1 MGPVPEPFP
10 THGYTAQG
18 PRLLFCDGE
27 TEGILFGRLS
37 ASRLIVYGFFALVAA
52 GTALLMLP
60 WSTRSG
66 ISFVDALF
74 VATSCTTVTGLTS
87 VDILGTFTHF
97 GELVM
102 MVLIQLGGLGIM
114 TVTTLAAL
122 LVGQRVGFRR
132 LLTVQEET
140 ENAGSPR
147 NTLRLLFQI
156 ARITFAVEL
165 LGAIALSTG
174 FISVG
179 LGVREGIF
187 QGVFHAIMAFC
198 NSGFPTLPG
207 DDLIPYA
214 GNWLIVGAL
223 VCMITLGGL
232 GFPVLVDL
240 YNYNEERRL
249 SVHSRVVLITSA
261 ALVIVGVL
269 SVAFFEW
276 TNPNTLGG
284 QSLSTKA
291 AMSLF
296 QGVTPRTAGF
306 QTLSYPEMREPTLLA
321 QVVLM
326 FIGTAPTSTGGGIK
340 VTTLALVALIV
351 VAQVRGQDRITLF
364 WRTLPLPLVS
374 RALSV
379 LALASLLVL
388 TSTLA
393 LMISDGL
400 ELLPA
405 LFEVTSAFGTVG
417 LTLDTT
423 PQLSTFGKLL
433 ISLVMFLGRVGPI
446 TFIVALAARQRTP
459 RYKYPEEEIAIG

>member
-1 MGPVPEPFP
+1 
-10 THGYTAQG
+10 
-18 PRLLFCDGE
+18 
-27 TEGILFGRLS
+27 LFGRLS
-37 ASRLIVYGFFALVAA
+37 ASRLIVYGFVALVAG

-60 WSTRSG
+60 WSTNRG
-66 ISFVDALF
+66 ISFVDAFF
-74 VATSCTTVTGLTS
+74 VATSCGTVTGLST
-87 VDILGTFTHF
+87 VDIPGTFTHF
-97 GELVM
+97 GEIVM

-122 LVGQRVGFRR
+122 LVGQRVGFRS

-140 ENAGSPR
+140 ESAGSPR

-165 LGAIALSTG
+165 LGAVALSIG
-174 FISVG
+174 FVG
-179 LGVREGIF
+179 VGFGIGEGIF
-187 QGVFHAIMAFC
+187 QGIFHAIMAFC
-198 NSGFPTLPG
+198 NAGFPTLPG
-207 DDLIPYA
+207 DDLTSYA

-223 VCMITLGGL
+223 ACVITLGGL

-240 YNYNEERRL
+240 YRYGDDRRL

-261 ALVIVGVL
+261 ILVAVGFL
-269 SVAFFEW
+269 SVVLLEW

-284 QSLSTKA
+284 ESLNTKA
-291 AMSLF
+291 AISLF

-306 QTLSYPEMREPTLLA
+306 STVDYPEMREPTLLI

-326 FIGTAPTSTGGGIK
+326 FVGTAPTSTGGGIK
-340 VTTLALVALIV
+340 VTTLALVAFIV

-364 WRTLPLPLVS
+364 WRTLPRPLVA

-388 TSTLA
+388 LSTLA
-393 LMISDGL
+393 LMVSDGL

-417 LTLDTT
+417 LTLDVTSN
-423 PQLSTFGKLL
+423 LSTFGKVL
-433 ISLVMFLGRVGPI
+433 ISVIMFLGRVGPI

-459 RYKYPEEEIAIG
+459 RYKYPEEDIAIG

>member
-1 MGPVPEPFP
+1 V
-10 THGYTAQG
+10 
-18 PRLLFCDGE
+18 
-27 TEGILFGRLS
+27 FGRLS
-37 ASRLIVYGFFALVAA
+37 ASRLIVYGFLALVGA

-60 WSTRSG
+60 WSTTDG
-66 ISFVDALF
+66 ISLVNAFF
-74 VATSCTTVTGLTS
+74 VATSCVTVTGLTT
-87 VDILGTFTHF
+87 VDVPGTFTHF
-97 GELVM
+97 GQVVM
-102 MVLIQLGGLGIM
+102 MVLIQVGGLGIM
-114 TVTTLAAL
+114 TVTTLAVL

-132 LLTVQEET
+132 LLTVREET

-165 LGAIALSTG
+165 VGAIALSVG

-179 LGVREGIF
+179 LGLRQGIF
-187 QGVFHAIMAFC
+187 QGVFHAIMAF
-198 NSGFPTLPG
+198 NNAGFPTLPG
-207 DDLIPYA
+207 ADLLPFA
-214 GNWLIVGAL
+214 GNWLIVGTL
-223 VCMITLGGL
+223 VAVITLGGL
-232 GFPVLVDL
+232 GFPVLVDV
-240 YNYNEERRL
+240 YNFNEDRRL

-284 QSLSTKA
+284 HSLSTKA

-306 QTLSYPEMREPTLLA
+306 STVSYPEMREPTLLV

-340 VTTLALVALIV
+340 VTTIALVALIV
-351 VAQVRGQDRITLF
+351 VAQVRGQENITLF
-364 WRTLPLPLVS
+364 WRTLPRALVS
-374 RALSV
+374 RGLAI

-393 LMISDGL
+393 LMISDDL
-400 ELLPA
+400 KLLPA

-417 LTLDTT
+417 LSLDTT
-423 PQLSTFGKLL
+423 PDLSTFGKLL
-433 ISLVMFLGRVGPI
+433 ISLIMFLGRVGPI

>member
-1 MGPVPEPFP
+1 
-10 THGYTAQG
+10 
-18 PRLLFCDGE
+18 
-27 TEGILFGRLS
+27 LFGRLS
-37 ASRLIVYGFFALVAA
+37 APRLIVYGFFALEGA
-52 GTALLMLP
+52 GTATLMLP
-60 WSTRSG
+60 WSTMDD
-66 ISFVDALF
+66 ISLVNAFF
-74 VATSCTTVTGLTS
+74 VATSCVTVTGLTT
-87 VDILGTFTHF
+87 VDVPGTFTHF
-97 GELVM
+97 GQVVM

-122 LVGQRVGFRR
+122 LIGQRVGFRR

-165 LGAIALSTG
+165 LGAVALSIG
-174 FISVG
+174 FIGVG

-198 NSGFPTLPG
+198 NAGFPTIPG
-207 DDLIPYA
+207 GDLVPYA
-214 GNWLIVGAL
+214 GNWLIIGAL
-223 VCMITLGGL
+223 VAVITLGGL

-240 YNYNEERRL
+240 YNYREDHRL

-261 ALVIVGVL
+261 ILVVVGVL

-276 TNPNTLGG
+276 TNPDTLGG
-284 QSLSTKA
+284 QSLNSKA
-291 AMSLF
+291 AMSVF
-296 QGVTPRTAGF
+296 HGVTPRTAGF
-306 QTLSYPEMREPTLLA
+306 STVSYPEMREPTLLV

-340 VTTLALVALIV
+340 VTTLALIVLIV
-351 VAQVRGQDRITLF
+351 VAQVRGQENITLF
-364 WRTLPLPLVS
+364 WRTLPRALVS
-374 RALSV
+374 RALSI

-388 TSTLA
+388 MSTLA

-400 ELLPA
+400 DLLPA

-417 LTLDTT
+417 LSLDTT
-423 PQLSTFGKLL
+423 PNLSTFGKLL
-433 ISLVMFLGRVGPI
+433 IAFLMFLGRVGPI
-446 TFIVALAARQRTP
+446 TFIVALAARQRPP

>member
-1 MGPVPEPFP
+1 MS
-10 THGYTAQG
+10 
-18 PRLLFCDGE
+18 
-27 TEGILFGRLS
+27 GRLS
-37 ASRLIVYGFFALVAA
+37 APRLIVYGFFALEVV
-52 GTALLMLP
+52 GTVLLMLP
-60 WSTRSG
+60 WSTTDG
-66 ISFVDALF
+66 ISLVNAFF
-74 VATSCTTVTGLTS
+74 VATSCVTVTGLTT
-87 VDILGTFTHF
+87 VDVPDTFTHF
-97 GELVM
+97 GQVVM

-122 LVGQRVGFRR
+122 LIGQRVGFRR

-165 LGAIALSTG
+165 VGAVALSIG

-198 NSGFPTLPG
+198 NAGFPTIPG
-207 DDLIPYA
+207 GDLVPYA

-223 VCMITLGGL
+223 VAVITLGGL

-240 YNYNEERRL
+240 YNYREDRRL

-261 ALVIVGVL
+261 ILVIIGVL

-284 QSLSTKA
+284 QSLNAKA

-296 QGVTPRTAGF
+296 QGVTPRTAGVS
-306 QTLSYPEMREPTLLA
+306 TVSYPEMREPTLLV

-340 VTTLALVALIV
+340 VTTLALVVLIV
-351 VAQVRGQDRITLF
+351 VAQIRGQDNITLF
-364 WRTLPLPLVS
+364 WRTLPRALVS
-374 RALSV
+374 RALSI
-379 LALASLLVL
+379 LTLASLLVL

-400 ELLPA
+400 DLLPA

-417 LTLDTT
+417 LSLDTT
-423 PQLSTFGKLL
+423 PNLSTFGKLL
-433 ISLVMFLGRVGPI
+433 ISFIMFLGRVGPI
-446 TFIVALAARQRTP
+446 TFVVALAARQRTP

>member
-1 MGPVPEPFP
+1 M
-10 THGYTAQG
+10 
-18 PRLLFCDGE
+18 
-27 TEGILFGRLS
+27 FGRLS
-37 ASRLIVYGFFALVAA
+37 APRLIVYGFFALAGA
-52 GTALLMLP
+52 GTASLMLP
-60 WSTRSG
+60 WSTTDG
-66 ISFVDALF
+66 ISLVNAFF
-74 VATSCTTVTGLTS
+74 VATSCVTVTGLTT
-87 VDILGTFTHF
+87 VDVPGTFTHF
-97 GELVM
+97 GQVVM

-122 LVGQRVGFRR
+122 LIGQRVGFRR

-165 LGAIALSTG
+165 AGAVALSIG

-198 NSGFPTLPG
+198 NAGFPTIPG
-207 DDLIPYA
+207 DDLLPYA

-223 VCMITLGGL
+223 VAVITLGGL

-240 YNYNEERRL
+240 YNYREDRRL

-261 ALVIVGVL
+261 ILVVVGVL

-284 QSLSTKA
+284 QSFNSKA

-306 QTLSYPEMREPTLLA
+306 STVSYPEMREPTLLV

-326 FIGTAPTSTGGGIK
+326 FVGTAPTSTGGGIK

-351 VAQVRGQDRITLF
+351 VAQIRGQENITLF
-364 WRTLPLPLVS
+364 WRTLPRALVS
-374 RALSV
+374 RALSI
-379 LALASLLVL
+379 LALASLIVL
-388 TSTLA
+388 MSTLA

-400 ELLPA
+400 DLLPA

-417 LTLDTT
+417 LSLDTT
-423 PQLSTFGKLL
+423 PNLSTFGKLL
-433 ISLVMFLGRVGPI
+433 ISFLMFLGRVGSI

>member
-1 MGPVPEPFP
+1 V
-10 THGYTAQG
+10 
-18 PRLLFCDGE
+18 
-27 TEGILFGRLS
+27 FGRLS
-37 ASRLIVYGFFALVAA
+37 ASQFIVYGFFALVVA
-52 GTALLMLP
+52 GTALLKAP
-60 WSTRSG
+60 WSTTGG
-66 ISFVDALF
+66 ISLTNAFF
-74 VATSCTTVTGLTS
+74 VATSCVTVTGLTT
-87 VDILGTFTHF
+87 VDVPGTFTHF
-97 GELVM
+97 GQGVM
-102 MVLIQLGGLGIM
+102 MVLMQLGGLGIM

-122 LVGQRVGFRR
+122 LIGQRVGFRR
-132 LLTVQEET
+132 LLTVQAET

-165 LGAIALSTG
+165 LGAVALSIG

-187 QGVFHAIMAFC
+187 QGIFHAVMAFC
-198 NSGFPTLPG
+198 NAGFPTIPDG
-207 DDLIPYA
+207 DLVPYA
-214 GNWLIVGAL
+214 GNWLIIGAL
-223 VCMITLGGL
+223 VVVITLGGL

-240 YNYNEERRL
+240 YNYREDHRL

-261 ALVIVGVL
+261 ILVVVGVL

-276 TNPNTLGG
+276 TNPDTLGG
-284 QSLSTKA
+284 QSLNSKA
-291 AMSLF
+291 AMSVF

-306 QTLSYPEMREPTLLA
+306 STVSYPEMRDPTLLV
-321 QVVLM
+321 QEVLM

-351 VAQVRGQDRITLF
+351 VAQIRGQENITLF
-364 WRTLPLPLVS
+364 WRTLPRALVS
-374 RALSV
+374 RALSI

-400 ELLPA
+400 DLLPA

-417 LTLDTT
+417 LSLDIT
-423 PQLSTFGKLL
+423 PNLSTFGKLL
-433 ISLVMFLGRVGPI
+433 ISLIMFLGRVGPI
-446 TFIVALAARQRTP
+446 TFIVALAARQHPP
-459 RYKYPEEEIAIG
+459 RYKFPEEEIAIG

>member
-1 MGPVPEPFP
+1 MMS
-10 THGYTAQG
+10 
-18 PRLLFCDGE
+18 
-27 TEGILFGRLS
+27 GRLS
-37 ASRLIVYGFFALVAA
+37 APRLIVYGFFALVGA
-52 GTALLMLP
+52 GTALLLLP
-60 WSTRSG
+60 WSTTGG
-66 ISFVDALF
+66 ISFVNALF
-74 VATSCTTVTGLTS
+74 VATSCVTVTGLTT
-87 VDILGTFTHF
+87 VDIPGTFTHF
-97 GELVM
+97 GQIVM

-122 LVGQRVGFRR
+122 LIGQRVGFRR
-132 LLTVQEET
+132 LLTVQKET

-165 LGAIALSTG
+165 AGAMVLSVG
-174 FISVG
+174 FVSVG
-179 LGVREGIF
+179 LDIREGTF
-187 QGVFHAIMAFC
+187 QGVFHAIMAF
-198 NSGFPTLPG
+198 NNAGFPTLPG
-207 DDLIPYA
+207 DDLLPYA
-214 GNWLIVGAL
+214 GNWLIVGTL
-223 VCMITLGGL
+223 VAVITLGGL
-232 GFPVLVDL
+232 GFPVLADL
-240 YNYNEERRL
+240 YNYNEDRRL

-261 ALVIVGVL
+261 ALIVVGVL
-269 SVAFFEW
+269 SVACFEW

-284 QSLSTKA
+284 QTFSTRT
-291 AMSLF
+291 AMSIF

-306 QTLSYPEMREPTLLA
+306 QTVSYPEMREPTLLV
-321 QVVLM
+321 QIVLM

-351 VAQVRGQDRITLF
+351 VAQVRGQENITLF
-364 WRTLPLPLVS
+364 WRTLPSSLVT

-379 LALASLLVL
+379 FALAALLVL

-393 LMISDGL
+393 LMISDDL
-400 ELLPA
+400 QLLPA
-405 LFEVTSAFGTVG
+405 LFEVTLAFGTVG

>member
-1 MGPVPEPFP
+1 
-10 THGYTAQG
+10 
-18 PRLLFCDGE
+18 LF
-27 TEGILFGRLS
+27 RLS
-37 ASRLIVYGFFALVAA
+37 APRLIVYGFFALVGS
-52 GTALLMLP
+52 GTALLMSP
-60 WSTRSG
+60 WSTTGG
-66 ISFVDALF
+66 ISLINALF
-74 VATSCTTVTGLTS
+74 VATSCVTVTGLTT
-87 VDILGTFTHF
+87 VDVPGTFTHF
-97 GELVM
+97 GQIVM
-102 MVLIQLGGLGIM
+102 MILIQLGGLGIM

-122 LVGQRVGFRR
+122 LIGQSVGFRR
-132 LLTVQEET
+132 LLTVQAET

-165 LGAIALSTG
+165 LGAVALSIG

-198 NSGFPTLPG
+198 NAGFPTIPG
-207 DDLIPYA
+207 GDLVPYA
-214 GNWLIVGAL
+214 GNWLIIGAL
-223 VCMITLGGL
+223 VAVITLGGL

-240 YNYNEERRL
+240 YNYREDRRL

-261 ALVIVGVL
+261 ILVVVGVL

-284 QSLSTKA
+284 QSFNSKA
-291 AMSLF
+291 AMSIF

-306 QTLSYPEMREPTLLA
+306 STVSYPEMREPTLLV

-351 VAQVRGQDRITLF
+351 VAQVRGQENITLF
-364 WRTLPLPLVS
+364 WRTLPRALVS
-374 RALSV
+374 RALSI

-388 TSTLA
+388 MSTLA

-400 ELLPA
+400 DLLPA

-417 LTLDTT
+417 LSLDVT
-423 PQLSTFGKLL
+423 PNLSIFGKLL
-433 ISLVMFLGRVGPI
+433 ISFLMFLGRVGPI
-446 TFIVALAARQRTP
+446 TFVVALAARQRTP

>member
-1 MGPVPEPFP
+1 
-10 THGYTAQG
+10 
-18 PRLLFCDGE
+18 
-27 TEGILFGRLS
+27 
-37 ASRLIVYGFFALVAA
+37 
-52 GTALLMLP
+52 MLP
-60 WSTRSG
+60 WSTMDD
-66 ISFVDALF
+66 ISLVNAFF
-74 VATSCTTVTGLTS
+74 VATSCVTVTGLTT
-87 VDILGTFTHF
+87 VDVPGTFTHF
-97 GELVM
+97 GQVVM

-122 LVGQRVGFRR
+122 LIGQRVGFRR

-165 LGAIALSTG
+165 LGAVALSIG
-174 FISVG
+174 FIGVG

-198 NSGFPTLPG
+198 NAGFPTIPG
-207 DDLIPYA
+207 GDLVPYA
-214 GNWLIVGAL
+214 GNWLIIGAL
-223 VCMITLGGL
+223 VAVITLGGL

-240 YNYNEERRL
+240 YNYREDRRL

-261 ALVIVGVL
+261 VLVVVGVL
-269 SVAFFEW
+269 SVASFEW

-284 QSLSTKA
+284 QSFNSKA

-306 QTLSYPEMREPTLLA
+306 STVSYPEMRDPTLLV

-340 VTTLALVALIV
+340 VTTLALIVLIV
-351 VAQVRGQDRITLF
+351 VAQVRGQENITLF
-364 WRTLPLPLVS
+364 WRTLPRALVS
-374 RALSV
+374 RALSI
-379 LALASLLVL
+379 LALATLLVL
-388 TSTLA
+388 MSTLA

-400 ELLPA
+400 DLLPA

-417 LTLDTT
+417 LSLDTT
-423 PQLSTFGKLL
+423 PNLSTFGKLL
-433 ISLVMFLGRVGPI
+433 IAFLMFLGRVGPI
-446 TFIVALAARQRTP
+446 TFIVALAARQRPP

>member
-1 MGPVPEPFP
+1 
-10 THGYTAQG
+10 
-18 PRLLFCDGE
+18 LFV
-27 TEGILFGRLS
+27 TEIRGRTMFGRLS

-60 WSTRSG
+60 WSTKSG
-66 ISFVDALF
+66 ISIVDAFF

-87 VDILGTFTHF
+87 VDIPGTFTHF
-97 GELVM
+97 GEVVM

-147 NTLRLLFQI
+147 NTLRLLIQI

-165 LGAIALSTG
+165 LGAVALSIG

-207 DDLIPYA
+207 NDLLPYA

-223 VCMITLGGL
+223 VVVITLGGL

-240 YNYNEERRL
+240 YNEDRRL

-269 SVAFFEW
+269 SVASFEW

-284 QSLSTKA
+284 QSFGTKA

-306 QTLSYPEMREPTLLA
+306 QTVSYPEMREPTLLV

-340 VTTLALVALIV
+340 VTTLALVVLLV

-364 WRTLPLPLVS
+364 WRTLPDPLVA

-417 LTLDTT
+417 LTLDQT
-423 PQLSTFGKLL
+423 PHLSTFGKLL

>member
-1 MGPVPEPFP
+1 
-10 THGYTAQG
+10 
-18 PRLLFCDGE
+18 
-27 TEGILFGRLS
+27 
-37 ASRLIVYGFFALVAA
+37 
-52 GTALLMLP
+52 LP
-60 WSTRSG
+60 WSTKSG
-66 ISFVDALF
+66 ISIVDAFF

-87 VDILGTFTHF
+87 VDIPGTFTHF
-97 GELVM
+97 GEVMM
-102 MVLIQLGGLGIM
+102 MVLNQLEGLGIM

-132 LLTVQEET
+132 LLTVQEES

-147 NTLRLLFQI
+147 NTLRLLIQI

-165 LGAIALSTG
+165 LGAVALSIG

-207 DDLIPYA
+207 NDLLPYA

-223 VCMITLGGL
+223 VVVITLGGL

-240 YNYNEERRL
+240 YNEDRRL

-269 SVAFFEW
+269 SVASFEW

-284 QSLSTKA
+284 QSFGTKA

-306 QTLSYPEMREPTLLA
+306 QTVSYPEMREPTLLV

-340 VTTLALVALIV
+340 VTTLALVVLIV

-364 WRTLPLPLVS
+364 WRTLPDPLVA

-417 LTLDTT
+417 LTLDQT
-423 PQLSTFGKLL
+423 PHLSTFGKLL

>member
-1 MGPVPEPFP
+1 M
-10 THGYTAQG
+10 
-18 PRLLFCDGE
+18 
-27 TEGILFGRLS
+27 FGRLS
-37 ASRLIVYGFFALVAA
+37 ASRLIVYGFFALVGM

-66 ISFVDALF
+66 ISFVNALF
-74 VATSCTTVTGLTS
+74 VATSCTTVTGLTT
-87 VDILGTFTHF
+87 VDVPGTFTHF
-97 GELVM
+97 GEVVM
-102 MVLIQLGGLGIM
+102 MVLIQIGGLGIM

-132 LLTVQEET
+132 LLTVREEA

-156 ARITFAVEL
+156 ARITFAVEF
-165 LGAIALSTG
+165 LGAIVLSIG
-174 FISVG
+174 FVRVG

-187 QGVFHAIMAFC
+187 QGVFHSIMAFC

-223 VCMITLGGL
+223 AAMITLGGL

-240 YNYNEERRL
+240 YNYNEDRRL
-249 SVHSRVVLITSA
+249 SVHSRVVLVVSA
-261 ALVIVGVL
+261 ALVLVGFL
-269 SVAFFEW
+269 SVALLEW

-284 QSLSTKA
+284 QSLNTKA

-296 QGVTPRTAGF
+296 QGMTPRTAGF
-306 QTLSYPEMREPTLLA
+306 STVSYPEMREPTLLV

-351 VAQVRGQDRITLF
+351 VAQVRGQERITLF
-364 WRTLPLPLVS
+364 RRTLPRPLVA

-379 LALASLLVL
+379 LALASLLVFL
-388 TSTLA
+388 STLV
-393 LMISDGL
+393 LMVSDGL

-417 LTLDTT
+417 LTLDVT
-423 PQLSTFGKLL
+423 PNLSTFGKLL
-433 ISLVMFLGRVGPI
+433 VSLVMFLGRVGPI

>member
-1 MGPVPEPFP
+1 
-10 THGYTAQG
+10 
-18 PRLLFCDGE
+18 LFR
-27 TEGILFGRLS
+27 RLS
-37 ASRLIVYGFFALVAA
+37 APRLIVYGFFALEGA
-52 GTALLMLP
+52 GTAALMLP
-60 WSTRSG
+60 WSTMDD
-66 ISFVDALF
+66 ISLVNAFF
-74 VATSCTTVTGLTS
+74 VATSCVTVTGLTT
-87 VDILGTFTHF
+87 VDVPGTFTHF
-97 GELVM
+97 GQVVM

-122 LVGQRVGFRR
+122 LIGQRVGFRR

-165 LGAIALSTG
+165 LGAVALSIG
-174 FISVG
+174 FIGVG

-198 NSGFPTLPG
+198 NAGFPTIPG
-207 DDLIPYA
+207 GDLVPYA
-214 GNWLIVGAL
+214 GNWLIIGAL
-223 VCMITLGGL
+223 VAVITLGGL

-240 YNYNEERRL
+240 YNYREDRRL

-261 ALVIVGVL
+261 VLVVVGVL
-269 SVAFFEW
+269 SVASFEW

-284 QSLSTKA
+284 QSFNSKA

-306 QTLSYPEMREPTLLA
+306 STVSYPEMREPTLLV

-340 VTTLALVALIV
+340 VTTLALIVLIV
-351 VAQVRGQDRITLF
+351 VAQVRGQENITLF
-364 WRTLPLPLVS
+364 WRTLPRALVS
-374 RALSV
+374 RALSI

-388 TSTLA
+388 MSTLA

-400 ELLPA
+400 DLLPA

-417 LTLDTT
+417 LSLDTT
-423 PQLSTFGKLL
+423 PNLSTFGKLL
-433 ISLVMFLGRVGPI
+433 IAFLMFLGRVGPI
-446 TFIVALAARQRTP
+446 TFIVALAARQRPP

>member
-1 MGPVPEPFP
+1 MADSRWLIAG
-10 THGYTAQG
+10 
-18 PRLLFCDGE
+18 
-27 TEGILFGRLS
+27 TEIRGRVLSGRLS
-37 ASRLIVYGFFALVAA
+37 APRLIVYGFFALVGA
-52 GTALLMLP
+52 GTALLMSP
-60 WSTRSG
+60 WATTGG
-66 ISFVDALF
+66 ISLINALF
-74 VATSCTTVTGLTS
+74 VATSCVTVTGLTT
-87 VDILGTFTHF
+87 VDVPGTFTHF
-97 GELVM
+97 GQVVM

-122 LVGQRVGFRR
+122 LIGQRVGFRR

-165 LGAIALSTG
+165 VGAVALSIG

-198 NSGFPTLPG
+198 NAGFPTIPG
-207 DDLIPYA
+207 GDLVPYA

-223 VCMITLGGL
+223 VAVITLGGL

-240 YNYNEERRL
+240 YNYREDRRL

-261 ALVIVGVL
+261 ILVIIGVL

-284 QSLSTKA
+284 QSLNAKA

-306 QTLSYPEMREPTLLA
+306 STVSYPEMREPTLLV

-351 VAQVRGQDRITLF
+351 VTQIKGQENITLF
-364 WRTLPLPLVS
+364 WRTLPRALVS
-374 RALSV
+374 RALSI
-379 LALASLLVL
+379 LAMASLLVL

-400 ELLPA
+400 DLLPA

-417 LTLDTT
+417 LSLDIT
-423 PQLSTFGKLL
+423 PNLSTFGKLL
-433 ISLVMFLGRVGPI
+433 ISFLMFLGRVGPI
-446 TFIVALAARQRTP
+446 TFVVALAARQRTP

>member
-1 MGPVPEPFP
+1 M
-10 THGYTAQG
+10 
-18 PRLLFCDGE
+18 
-27 TEGILFGRLS
+27 FGRLS
-37 ASRLIVYGFFALVAA
+37 ASRLIVYGFFGLVGA
-52 GTALLMLP
+52 GTVLLMLP
-60 WSTRSG
+60 WSTRG
-66 ISFVDALF
+66 DISFVDALF
-74 VATSCTTVTGLTS
+74 VATSCVTVTGLTT
-87 VDILGTFTHF
+87 VDIPGTFTYF
-97 GELVM
+97 GEVVM

-114 TVTTLAAL
+114 TVTTLAVL

-165 LGAIALSTG
+165 VGAIALSVG

-179 LGVREGIF
+179 LGLREGIF
-187 QGVFHAIMAFC
+187 QGVFHAIMAF
-198 NSGFPTLPG
+198 NNAGFPTLPG
-207 DDLIPYA
+207 EDLLPFA
-214 GNWLIVGAL
+214 GNWLIVGTL
-223 VCMITLGGL
+223 VAVITLGGL
-232 GFPVLVDL
+232 GFPVLVDV
-240 YNYNEERRL
+240 YNFNVDRRL

-284 QSLSTKA
+284 HSLSTKA

-306 QTLSYPEMREPTLLA
+306 STVSYPEMREPTLLV

-340 VTTLALVALIV
+340 VTTIALVALIV
-351 VAQVRGQDRITLF
+351 VAQIRGQENITLF
-364 WRTLPLPLVS
+364 WRTLPRALVS
-374 RALSV
+374 RALAV

-393 LMISDGL
+393 LMTSDGL

-417 LTLDTT
+417 LSLDTT
-423 PQLSTFGKLL
+423 PNLNTFGKLL
-433 ISLVMFLGRVGPI
+433 ISLIMFLGRVGPI

>member
-1 MGPVPEPFP
+1 M
-10 THGYTAQG
+10 
-18 PRLLFCDGE
+18 
-27 TEGILFGRLS
+27 FGRLS
-37 ASRLIVYGFFALVAA
+37 ASQFIVYGFFALVVA
-52 GTALLMLP
+52 GTALLMSP
-60 WSTRSG
+60 WSTTGG
-66 ISFVDALF
+66 ISLTNALF
-74 VATSCTTVTGLTS
+74 VATSCVTVTGLTT
-87 VDILGTFTHF
+87 VDVPGTFTHF
-97 GELVM
+97 GQVVM

-122 LVGQRVGFRR
+122 LIGQRVGFRR
-132 LLTVQEET
+132 LLTVREET

-165 LGAIALSTG
+165 IGAVALSIG

-179 LGVREGIF
+179 LGIRESIF

-198 NSGFPTLPG
+198 NAGFPTIPG
-207 DDLIPYA
+207 DDLLPYA

-223 VCMITLGGL
+223 VAVITLGGL

-240 YNYNEERRL
+240 YNYREDRRL

-261 ALVIVGVL
+261 ILVIVGVL

-284 QSLSTKA
+284 QSFNSKA

-306 QTLSYPEMREPTLLA
+306 STVSYPEMREPTLLV

-351 VAQVRGQDRITLF
+351 VAQVRGQENITLF
-364 WRTLPLPLVS
+364 WRTLPRALVS
-374 RALSV
+374 RALSI

-400 ELLPA
+400 DLLPA

-417 LTLDTT
+417 LSLDTT
-423 PQLSTFGKLL
+423 PNLSTFGKLL
-433 ISLVMFLGRVGPI
+433 ISLNMFLGRVGPI

>member
-1 MGPVPEPFP
+1 MADSWNRDTG
-10 THGYTAQG
+10 G
-18 PRLLFCDGE
+18 R
-27 TEGILFGRLS
+27 LFGRPS
-37 ASRLIVYGFFALVAA
+37 ASQFIVYGFFTLVVA
-52 GTALLMLP
+52 GTALLMAP
-60 WSTRSG
+60 WSTTGG
-66 ISFVDALF
+66 ISLINAFF
-74 VATSCTTVTGLTS
+74 VATSCVTVTGLTT
-87 VDILGTFTHF
+87 VDVPGTFTHF
-97 GELVM
+97 GQVVM

-122 LVGQRVGFRR
+122 LIGQRVGFRR

-165 LGAIALSTG
+165 LGAVALSIG

-179 LGVREGIF
+179 LGIREGIF

-198 NSGFPTLPG
+198 NAGFPTIPG
-207 DDLIPYA
+207 GDLVPYA
-214 GNWLIVGAL
+214 GNWLIMGAL
-223 VCMITLGGL
+223 VAVITLGGL

-240 YNYNEERRL
+240 SNYRMDHRL

-261 ALVIVGVL
+261 VLVVVGVL

-284 QSLSTKA
+284 QSFNSKA

-306 QTLSYPEMREPTLLA
+306 STVSYPEMRDPTLLV

-351 VAQVRGQDRITLF
+351 VAQIRGQENITLF
-364 WRTLPLPLVS
+364 WRTLPRALVS
-374 RALSV
+374 RALSI

-400 ELLPA
+400 DLLPA

-417 LTLDTT
+417 LSLDTT
-423 PQLSTFGKLL
+423 PNLSTFGKLL
-433 ISLVMFLGRVGPI
+433 ISLIMFLGRVGPI
-446 TFIVALAARQRTP
+446 TFVVALAARQHPP
-459 RYKYPEEEIAIG
+459 RYKYPEEDIAIG